1 MKLEYHITRLIL
13 IFATVIMLATSCSG
27 IYQYRKQFDINKPV
41 ITHVLALT
49 NTGDTVKIP
58 INEIKPQRL
67 YNVVGYDF
75 YNPHIYDR
83 SYNRYRYNWYDQ
95 YYNYN
100 RNFGHY
106 QGAQNSGYKIQ
117 YNNISPSSQ
126 PTSSGIVGGSGTS
139 GFSGNPVASNPVTSS
154 GGAKKKN

>member
-58 INEIKPQRL
+58 INEIKPQSL

-75 YNPHIYDR
+75 YNPYLYDR
-83 SYNRYRYNWYDQ
+83 SYNRYRNNWYDR
-95 YYNYN
+95 YYDYRRNY
-100 RNFGHY
+100 GHY
-106 QGAQNSGYKIQ
+106 QGVQSSGFKVQ
-117 YNNISPSSQ
+117 YNNISPTQSS
-126 PTSSGIVGGSGTS
+126 SSGIVSGSGTS